1 VSGIKP
7 AWCGCST
14 RVARANRSNHSLVV
28 RPLRILRPVLGRVV
42 AVVAVV
48 AMVMTALIVFEP
60 TESSATTL
68 NAPFVGMAATPDG
81 GGYWLVASDGG
92 VFAYGNAQFYGSAT
106 NLHLNEPVVGMAA
119 TPDGGGY
126 WLVAADGGVYAY
138 GDAQFYGSAGS
149 LHLNQPVVGMA
160 ATPDG
165 GGYWLVA
172 ADGGVFD
179 YGDARFSGSAGGLP
193 LTQPVVGMTA
203 TADGG
208 GYWLVAAD
216 GGVFAY
222 GDARFW
228 GSAGGLPLTQPVVGM
243 TATADGGGYWLVAAD
258 GGVFAYGDA
267 RFYGSAD
274 GEIPDSSVVGIAA
287 SGDAHGYWLPTAQG
301 RVFTFGNAQFYGAV
315 SKIIALY
322 GDSLANQSAQDFSF
336 MATGSGA
343 SPLLRTF
350 DGIAICD
357 DLGAMASDAA
367 TLHPTVAV
375 IEFSGDDQT
384 PCMAGYT
391 VGTAAYY
398 QKYQSDA
405 QTAINIFRSN
415 GIPVILIGA
424 PVDVW
429 PDLTAKI
436 NSLNAIYASLAAT
449 NAGVSYVDAGQSV
462 LLNGQYTKTLP
473 CLPDEPCT
481 GPAGTN
487 VVRSPDGVH
496 FCPDGNV
503 SAEGVCDVYSS
514 GAFRFATAMLGPALG
529 Q

>member
-1 VSGIKP
+1 MSSVWHQRGAP
-7 AWCGCST
+7 G
-14 RVARANRSNHSLVV
+14 SLLV
-28 RPLRILRPVLGRVV
+28 RPLRILRPVLGRIV
-42 AVVAVV
+42 AVVAL
-48 AMVMTALIVFEP
+48 VMTALIVCEP
-60 TESSATTL
+60 TGSTAATL
-68 NAPFVGMAATPDG
+68 NAPFVGMAAKPDG

-138 GDAQFYGSAGS
+138 GDAQFYGSAGG
-149 LHLNQPVVGMA
+149 LHLNKPVVGMA
-160 ATPDG
+160 AAPDG

-172 ADGGVFD
+172 ADGGIFD

-208 GYWLVAAD
+208 GYWLVA
-216 GGVFAY
+216 
-222 GDARFW
+222 
-228 GSAGGLPLTQPVVGM
+228 S
-243 TATADGGGYWLVAAD
+243 D

-267 RFYGSAD
+267 RFYDSAGGEVPGSSA
-274 GEIPDSSVVGIAA
+274 VGIAA
-287 SGDAHGYWLPTAQG
+287 SGTSDGYWLPTAQG
-301 RVFTFGNAQFYGAV
+301 RVFTFGAAQFYGAV

-336 MATGSGA
+336 LATVSGA
-343 SPLLRTF
+343 TPLLRTF
-350 DGIAICD
+350 GGIAICD
-357 DLGAMASDAA
+357 DLGAMASDAS
-367 TLHPTVAV
+367 TVHPTVAV
-375 IEFSGDDQT
+375 MEFSGDDQT

-391 VGTAAYY
+391 VGTPAYY
-398 QKYQSDA
+398 QKYQTDA

-424 PVDVW
+424 PIDVW

-436 NSLNAIYASLAAT
+436 NSLNAIYASLASG
-449 NAGVSYVDAGQSV
+449 NPGVSYVDAGQSV

-481 GPAGTN
+481 GPSGTN

-503 SAEGVCDVYSS
+503 SAAGVCDVYSS
-514 GAFRFATAMLGPALG
+514 GAFRFATAMLGAALG